1 MLIITYFLELVAK
14 DKKVSKGLT
23 GKKRKLRNLKDVSS
37 DESSDGEAR
46 TIVTGIKKK
55 PKKTT
60 AGYDLWG
67 SNTNSTQFY

>member
-1 MLIITYFLELVAK
+1 MAEGKKVAE
-14 DKKVSKGLT
+14 DKKMSEGLT

-37 DESSDGEAR
+37 DESSDGETR

-55 PKKTT
+55 KKAKKTT

-67 SNTNSTQFY
+67 SNTNSTKFH